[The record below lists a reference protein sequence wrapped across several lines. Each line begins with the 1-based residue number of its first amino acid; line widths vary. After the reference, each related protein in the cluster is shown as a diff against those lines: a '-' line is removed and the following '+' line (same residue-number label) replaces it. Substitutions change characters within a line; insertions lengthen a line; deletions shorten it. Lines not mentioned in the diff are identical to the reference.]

1 MSNTSVDTEK
11 CLIFGNTQTN
21 VYNEIITSGIIVVF
35 FFMLHIYLYF
45 IIYLYLFIFAHTRFS
60 GGTLPREKKN
70 VLKGNY
76 VDVLQSDLFVRLY
89 NELEHLDK
97 SNFNLNVVKHISD
110 HLDLNPLE

>member
-35 FFMLHIYLYF
+35 FYATYLFVFY
-45 IIYLYLFIFAHTRFS
+45 YLFIFAHTRFS

-110 HLDLNPLE
+110 YLDLNPLE